1 MSEPPQPSNS
11 RLTTHNSQLTSG
23 IDLIEIERIAAT
35 VDRFGERFLN
45 RVYTEREL
53 LYCRGRVE
61 RLAGRFAVK
70 EAVSKALGIG
80 IRRIRWR
87 DVEVL
92 PNWEGKPIVSLHG
105 KARSEAERRH
115 ISGMEV
121 SITHSRG
128 MAAAMAVAFEGRG

>member
-1 MSEPPQPSNS
+1 MAEAAGSSLPG
-11 RLTTHNSQLTSG
+11 LTSG
-23 IDLIEIERIAAT
+23 IDLIEIDRIART
-35 VDRFGERFLN
+35 LDRFGDRFLN
-45 RVYTEREL
+45 RVYTERERQ
-53 LYCRGRVE
+53 YCQGRVE

-92 PNWEGKPIVSLHG
+92 PNVEGKPLVHLHG
-105 KARSEAERRH
+105 RAAAEAERRGAVNL
-115 ISGMEV
+115 SV

-128 MAAAMAVAFEGRG
+128 LAAAICVAFEPAP